1 LEFKRA
7 KKPCFTAIFSGKFSK
22 SLSLTTIVGVVGM
35 RDMLTLELP
44 DVIGI
49 VQAAHPRAFFTVEEL
64 RSVAQGIFP
73 TRPPTRQDALFG
85 RKSK

>member
-1 LEFKRA
+1 
-7 KKPCFTAIFSGKFSK
+7 
-22 SLSLTTIVGVVGM
+22 M